1 MTAQSL
7 ISIVIP
13 FITILFLLLVGA
25 GMRRWRLV
33 TPEGARQMTGLVLN
47 VALPALI
54 FVTLATEVTAQELS
68 QAPLLAAMGVVGTLL
83 GYAVA
88 AAIARLPLVGAER
101 RTTFLTA
108 VAVVNTAFIGYP
120 LCEALLGS
128 RGLLYAV
135 LYDVGLTAVM
145 SSFSIWVLSSGSRDK
160 PGRDDRSDRSG
171 GAWRAL
177 LRSPM
182 MWSLIAGVVWGAL
195 RWPTPEWLL
204 RPLRTLG
211 QVTTP
216 LALLT
221 VGMLIQPAQIG
232 LGAPGSSSY
241 GSLGRR
247 STGLR
252 WQLAL
257 LSVARLIVAPALMW
271 ALVSWLKVERTV
283 AAVIVLQAAVPS
295 AVVSTAMA
303 EQYGGDSAF
312 AAAGVV
318 TTTVLSLLTLPVWSW
333 IMLRG

>member
-7 ISIVIP
+7 ISIAIP

-25 GMRRWRLV
+25 GMRRWHLV

-54 FVTLATEVTAQELS
+54 FCTLATEVAAQELG
-68 QAPLLAAMGVVGTLL
+68 QAPLLAAMGVVGTLV

-88 AAIARLPLVGAER
+88 ASIARLPLVGAGT
-101 RTTFLTA
+101 RTTFSTA

-135 LYDVGLTAVM
+135 LYDVGLTVVM
-145 SSFSIWVLSSGSRDK
+145 SSFSIWVLSNGRRDG
-160 PGRDDRSDRSG
+160 PDRGGRDDRPSN
-171 GAWRAL
+171 AWQAL
-177 LRSPM
+177 LTSPM
-182 MWSLIAGVVWGAL
+182 LWSLVVGAVWGAL
-195 RWPTPEWLL
+195 RWPTPDWLL

-221 VGMLIQPAQIG
+221 VGMLIQPAQTG
-232 LGAPGSSSY
+232 PGSP
-241 GSLGRR
+241 GSVSFG
-247 STGLR
+247 SPSLR

-257 LSVARLIVAPALMW
+257 LSGARLIVVPALMW
-271 ALVSWLKVERTV
+271 ALVSWFKVERTV
-283 AAVIVLQAAVPS
+283 AAVIVLQAAMPS

-303 EQYGGDSAF
+303 AQYGGDSGF

-318 TTTVLSLLTLPVWSW
+318 TTTVLSLLTLPVWTW
-333 IMLRG
+333 IVLSGA